1 MKRVIIFFI
10 VFISIMFIANKLMTS
25 SASDSIFI
33 ILLISA
39 LIASIAFWFLSVR
52 ENEKD
57 NSDDI

>member
-1 MKRVIIFFI
+1 
-10 VFISIMFIANKLMTS
+10 MFIANKLMTS